1 MGQFRVLIVDDHEVS
16 RRGIRSLLIPKTDWI
31 IGEAADGIEAIDKA
45 NIFRP
50 DIVVMDVSMPKMN
63 GLDATRVLG
72 RELPNSKV
80 VIVSQNDPDITRRQ
94 ADAVHAA
101 AYIPKCDVFQDL
113 LPTLHRLM
121 GRGNLAPVPAS
132 KK

>member
-1 MGQFRVLIVDDHEVS
+1 MFSIIELVD
-16 RRGIRSLLIPKTDWI
+16 I
-31 IGEAADGIEAIDKA
+31 
-45 NIFRP
+45 
-50 DIVVMDVSMPKMN
+50 SMPRMN

-72 RELPNSKV
+72 RELPDSKV
-80 VIVSQNDPDITRRQ
+80 IIVSQDDPDITRRQ

-121 GRGNLAPVPAS
+121 GRGNLAPVPAP